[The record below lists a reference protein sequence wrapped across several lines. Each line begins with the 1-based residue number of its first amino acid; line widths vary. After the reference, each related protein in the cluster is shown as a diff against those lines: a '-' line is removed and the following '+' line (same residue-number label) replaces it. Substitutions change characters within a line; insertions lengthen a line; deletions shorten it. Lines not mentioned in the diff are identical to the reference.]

1 MEIFNLLKCLYLK
14 LVAFYESFFLSFTC
28 KFSMG
33 FLFLF
38 NIPMTEVSENSVI
51 MMIWRVI
58 EAQRLRGEQMTVEC
72 LLNEEKLIHLSI
84 LSLESHAIKKL
95 PFYLGQEII
104 QFVLKINKAT
114 M

>member
-1 MEIFNLLKCLYLK
+1 
-14 LVAFYESFFLSFTC
+14 
-28 KFSMG
+28 MG